1 MDNWEGLNGGGGW
14 FDEKKNVDENECLS
28 ISSGYIRIE
37 YLFLDNFSLKISRR
51 RERKRGSKRLKFFE
65 ESYIPRSI
73 VIDAI
78 VEWPEAIFIPEAATT
93 ALFQFVGKKTGLLRC
108 IPPFHSI
115 LYHFML
121 SYL

>member
-78 VEWPEAIFIPEAATT
+78 VE
-93 ALFQFVGKKTGLLRC
+93 
-108 IPPFHSI
+108 
-115 LYHFML
+115 
-121 SYL
+121 